1 MKKILKGSLSVF
13 FIAVLL
19 FWLKTY
25 VVYELEFTLGID
37 NKIQEFL
44 LFINPLSS
52 ALLFLGIALLFRKRG
67 ANVMLVLMNFLL
79 SFVLYANVVYYRF
92 FNDFITIP
100 VLMQTKV
107 NGGQLGDSA
116 LSLMSPWDI
125 FYFTDTILIILLML
139 FKVVVPL
146 KISNRKPAGFVIA
159 ASIVVFLF
167 NLGLAEKDRPELLTR
182 SFDRNYL
189 VKYLGTYNFTI
200 YDMIQNAKSSSQR
213 AMADSSDIVDVENYI
228 KANHAEPNPEYFG
241 KAKGMNVIYISLE
254 SLQSFIIDYKIND
267 LEVTPFLNSLAH
279 SGETFYFNN
288 LFHQTGQGKTSDAE
302 FIMENG
308 LYPMSQGAVFV
319 NKAQN
324 TFQAMPG
331 ILNTQN
337 YTSASFHGNSKTFW
351 NRNEVYRSFGYD
363 YFFDSEY
370 YDMSEENTKNYG
382 MKDIPFFEQS
392 MPLLTNLPQPFYT
405 KFITLSNHF
414 PFKMDEGDTDFPIG
428 DFGGSV
434 VNHYFQAANYMDK
447 AIEKFFNDLKVAG
460 LYDNT
465 VIVMYGDHYG
475 ISENHNGPM
484 SKVIGKEVT
493 PFESAQLQRVP
504 VFIHVPGVSS
514 GGISTTYGGQ
524 VDVMPTVLHLLGT
537 ETKDY
542 LLIGS
547 DLLSPTRQQI
557 VPFRNGDFISPE
569 ITRVGEKNY
578 SNATGQI
585 VEDDGYKELD
595 EQAKMKLKISDEIV
609 YKDLLRFYTPEG
621 FTPINRKD
629 YQYVKKVDLVEEREK
644 RMQ

>member
-116 LSLMSPWDI
+116 LSLMSPWDV
-125 FYFTDTILIILLML
+125 FYFTDTILIILLLL
-139 FKVVVPL
+139 FKVVAPL
-146 KISNRKPAGFVIA
+146 KISNRKPAGFVMA

-475 ISENHNGPM
+475 ISENHNEPM
-484 SKVIGKEVT
+484 SKVIGKEIT
-493 PFESAQLQRVP
+493 PYESAQLQRVP

-514 GGISTTYGGQ
+514 GGISNTYGGQ

-537 ETKDY
+537 DTKDY

-569 ITRVGEKNY
+569 ITRVAEKNY

-585 VEDDGYKELD
+585 VEGDGYKELD